1 MAKTRGGGVRIDQTI
16 TLFRHTTDIMYE
28 TGLIGAKKIIIFPIY
43 FQSNNQSAIYK
54 IIRLVGSWSPLCGSG
69 LLWMLCSWDDFWFL
83 CIVFTCRLSL
93 CFIYTLS
100 ANRKKDGEIIKII
113 SQKQFLSISWVFLV
127 QWLQTLSLCWKAIT
141 VHNIKGQQTLAVID
155 QRLFNW
161 NEYFRI

>member
-16 TLFRHTTDIMYE
+16 TLFRYTTDIMYE

-69 LLWMLCSWDDFWFL
+69 HLWMLCSLDDFWFL

-113 SQKQFLSISWVFLV
+113 SQKQFLSISWVFWYNGFKLYHCFGKL
-127 QWLQTLSLCWKAIT
+127 LQYIT
-141 VHNIKGQQTLAVID
+141 SKDNK
-155 QRLFNW
+155 R
-161 NEYFRI
+161 

>member
-1 MAKTRGGGVRIDQTI
+1 MTKTRGGGVRIDQTI
-16 TLFRHTTDIMYE
+16 TLFRHTTDIIYE

-69 LLWMLCSWDDFWFL
+69 HLWMLCSLDDFWFL

-113 SQKQFLSISWVFLV
+113 SQKQFLSISWVFWYNGFKLYHCV
-127 QWLQTLSLCWKAIT
+127 GKLLQYIT
-141 VHNIKGQQTLAVID
+141 SKDNK
-155 QRLFNW
+155 R
-161 NEYFRI
+161 